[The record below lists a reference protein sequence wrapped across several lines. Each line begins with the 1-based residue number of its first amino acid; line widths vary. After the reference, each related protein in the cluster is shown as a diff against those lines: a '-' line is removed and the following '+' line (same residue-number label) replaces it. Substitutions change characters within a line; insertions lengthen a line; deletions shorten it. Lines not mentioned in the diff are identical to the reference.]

1 MSDRLTISGQVPVE
15 IRPESIVMRHR
26 RIPWGRGVLMAMLL
40 ATVMPAEAQ
49 VMEWLSSRSGKS
61 KKAAT
66 TEVRVVAPARN
77 AMTAAEDQK
86 IVGNNLDSF
95 KFAQSHWTSS
105 KDRLEKACRAV
116 SSRYNDNGIRDML
129 QKLYVIDTQLFRE
142 NIRNSALAVNEV
154 KRANESIRQGIVD
167 LNRIITAPGQ
177 ETLAAL
183 EAAVDK
189 VGSAN
194 VSQTLLV
201 KKYLTGAEKTIQM
214 AQASYET
221 LELIPSLSVSGLD
234 LLVQMSKQLMRMTQ
248 SNSEAFKGLLL
259 NVQTGTEQVSSGL
272 DNIRKTVRE
281 TLRFSDHFAI
291 KQFPLVN
298 LPAPTREKVYIQLNT
313 LANSVRGVENTVSI
327 GDSQVRNNAQQF
339 THLISGYVAK
349 AAESLKY
356 MPANGNEKPL
366 EQISSYARN
375 QVSGLFLRIK
385 EDISSMRTDMAKA
398 ARPVAGNL
406 PPAVKFESREDF
418 AARKAVAASSDKLP
432 LFLLGG
438 GRQNTAKAT
447 EKQSEGLIVPDGMI
461 ALSSP
466 EHMSRKSSGT
476 AVRPAA
482 KNRAVDL
489 MTDEVEISALLP
501 NKSSGNTQVL
511 YQEKPAVDS
520 GFDFVQSELNILNQE
535 LGGDFFFG
543 SSGENSKSS
552 LMARG
557 GDDMPS
563 FGLDDETGEDSADG
577 SMQMSYGGSDSYS
590 EPEIEL
596 LRIDA
601 DNASGD
607 YNENMPMMKFD
618 GDIFNLED

>member
-1 MSDRLTISGQVPVE
+1 MSDRLTVSGQVPVE
-15 IRPESIVMRHR
+15 IIQESGFVRPGRML
-26 RIPWGRGVLMAMLL
+26 WGRGILLTMLL
-40 ATVMPAEAQ
+40 ASVMPAEAQ
-49 VMEWLSSRSGKS
+49 VMDWLNSRSGKG
-61 KKAAT
+61 KRPATNETRAA
-66 TEVRVVAPARN
+66 APARN
-77 AMTAAEDQK
+77 AGAVVEDQK
-86 IVGNNLDSF
+86 ITGNNLDSF

-129 QKLYVIDTQLFRE
+129 QKIYVIDTQLFRE

-154 KRANESIRQGIVD
+154 KQANEAIRQGIVD

-183 EAAVDK
+183 ESAVDK

-194 VSQTLLV
+194 VAQVLLV

-214 AQASYET
+214 AQSCYET
-221 LELIPSLSVSGLD
+221 LELIPSLSVGGLD

-259 NVQTGTEQVSSGL
+259 NVQTGTEQVSNGL
-272 DNIRKTVRE
+272 DSIRKTVRE

-298 LPAPTREKVYIQLNT
+298 LPAPTREKVYLQLSS

-339 THLISGYVAK
+339 THLVSGYVAK
-349 AAESLKY
+349 AAEALKY
-356 MPANGNEKPL
+356 MPASGNEKPL

-375 QVSGLFLRIK
+375 QISGLYLRIR
-385 EDISSMRTDMAKA
+385 EDISSMRKDMARA

-406 PPAVKFESREDF
+406 PPAVRFESREDF
-418 AARKAVAASSDKLP
+418 TARKAVAASSDKLP

-438 GRQNTAKAT
+438 GRQNVAKAM
-447 EKQSEGLIVPDGMI
+447 EKQSEGLIVPEGMKPL
-461 ALSSP
+461 AAP
-466 EHMSRKSSGT
+466 K
-476 AVRPAA
+476 AVA
-482 KNRAVDL
+482 KNRAADL
-489 MTDEVEISALLP
+489 LTDEVQISALLP
-501 NKSSGNTQVL
+501 KKSAGNTQVL
-511 YQEKPAVDS
+511 YKEKPALDN
-520 GFDFVQSELNILNQE
+520 GFDFVQSEMNILNQE
-535 LGGDFFFG
+535 LGADFFFG
-543 SSGENSKSS
+543 NSGEASKNS

-557 GDDMPS
+557 GADMPS
-563 FGLDDETGEDSADG
+563 FGLDDDDGGDSGDG
-577 SMQMSYGGSDSYS
+577 SMQMTYGGSDSYS
-590 EPEIEL
+590 ETEIEL
-596 LRIDA
+596 LRIDTP
-601 DNASGD
+601 NSGRD
-607 YNENMPMMKFD
+607 FDENMPMMRFD